1 MNMHASIL
9 LTPHS
14 RHRWMEVEEAE
25 GKVEGEEEEAE
36 GKESVG
42 VCALNLISF
51 LIPEQCMYELKQSNC

>member
-1 MNMHASIL
+1 
-9 LTPHS
+9 
-14 RHRWMEVEEAE
+14 MEVEEAE